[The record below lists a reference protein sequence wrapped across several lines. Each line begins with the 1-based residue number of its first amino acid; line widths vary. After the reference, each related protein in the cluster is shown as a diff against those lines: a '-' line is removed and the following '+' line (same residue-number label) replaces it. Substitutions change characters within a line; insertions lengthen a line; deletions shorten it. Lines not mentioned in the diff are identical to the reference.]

1 MRTDSGPAPVAA
13 DLEIRRGTRADLP
26 AVAELYLTV
35 RRAAEPL
42 MPPLAHDDDDV
53 RRWVLGWS
61 LHLREVWLAL
71 AEDRLVGFACLTPH
85 WLDSL
90 YVDPAAQRGGIGS
103 ALLDVVKSRLD
114 GGFALW
120 VFESNTPA
128 RAFYE
133 RHGLV
138 ELERTDGWGNEERSP
153 DIKLAWPGPD
163 PVAFYRWMIDEVDE
177 QLADLL
183 ARRVALTR
191 AVQPHKGGAGRDA
204 DRERRIAERMAETAP
219 ELGPDR
225 IARIMDV
232 VIAESLGAAG
242 S

>member
-1 MRTDSGPAPVAA
+1 MSDP
-13 DLEIRRGTRADLP
+13 DLTIRRGERDDLP
-26 AVAELYLTV
+26 AVAELYLSV
-35 RRAAEPL
+35 RKAAVPH

-53 RRWVLGWS
+53 RRWVDGWS
-61 LHLREVWLAL
+61 LHLREVWLAVHG
-71 AEDRLVGFACLTPH
+71 ERLVGFANLSPH
-85 WLDSL
+85 WLNSL
-90 YVDPAAQRGGIGS
+90 YVDPDVQRGGVGS

-120 VFESNTPA
+120 VFESNAPA

-153 DIKLAWPGPD
+153 DIKMAWPGPD
-163 PVAFYRWMIDEVDE
+163 AVGFYRWMIDEVDD

-191 AVQPHKGGAGRDA
+191 AVQPHKPSPDRDA
-204 DRERRIAERMAETAP
+204 ERERRIAVRMAETAP
-219 ELGPDR
+219 ELGADR
-225 IARIMDV
+225 IARIMDA
-232 VIAESLGAAG
+232 VITESLDAAG
-242 S
+242 P

>member
-1 MRTDSGPAPVAA
+1 MSDP
-13 DLEIRRGTRADLP
+13 DLTIRRGERADLP

-35 RRAAEPL
+35 RKAAVPR
-42 MPPLAHDDDDV
+42 MPPLAHDDDHV
-53 RRWVLGWS
+53 RAWVDGWS

-71 AEDRLVGFACLTPH
+71 HGDRLVGFANLSPH
-85 WLDSL
+85 WLNSL
-90 YVDPAAQRGGIGS
+90 YVDPSAQRAGVGA

-120 VFESNTPA
+120 VFESNAPA
-128 RAFYE
+128 REFYR

-153 DIKLAWPGPD
+153 DIKMAWPGAD
-163 PVAFYRWMIDEVDE
+163 AVAFYRWMIDDVDD

-191 AVQPHKGGAGRDA
+191 AVQPHKPTTVRDP
-204 DRERRIAERMAETAP
+204 DRELEIARRMAGIAP
-219 ELGPDR
+219 ELGAGR
-225 IARIMDV
+225 IARIMDA
-232 VIAESLGAAG
+232 VITESLDAAG
-242 S
+242 P